1 MKKETKTHAD
11 KTLARGLTGL
21 LADTYTLYNT
31 TQFYHWNVE
40 GPQFHSLHAMF
51 EEQYDELADAV
62 DLVAERIRVLGWY
75 TPGTLRDF
83 LDVSRIRQRENVR
96 DAGEML
102 DHLIEG
108 HRQVAHRIREL
119 LAETEKVLDQAT
131 EDMLIERLRIH
142 EKTTW
147 MLESQAGRD
156 SKRMTLDSE
165 ATDRETALA

>member
-1 MKKETKTHAD
+1 MTEKRSTKNAD
-11 KTLARGLTGL
+11 STLATGLTGL

-62 DLVAERIRVLGWY
+62 DLIAERIRVLGWY
-75 TPGTLRDF
+75 TPGTLDDF
-83 LDVSRIRQRENVR
+83 SNLSRIRQKANVR
-96 DAGEML
+96 DADTML
-102 DHLIEG
+102 EHLIEG
-108 HRQVAHRIREL
+108 HQQVAHRIREL

-147 MLESQAGRD
+147 MLKSQAGRD
-156 SKRMTLDSE
+156 SKRMSLESTERE
-165 ATDRETALA
+165 AVHA